1 MTTGT
6 PSSSGKKNGLWWLG
20 ICSSASGPEGNVNA
34 STRQSSKMSI
44 RWLSE
49 RRPKEKRGHLK
60 IGDVVHCYSKLAPIS
75 VGDTVYTRYTPNKR
89 WYLGTVVRIDE
100 EEAKSEA
107 EIRRGDDDDDKDAS
121 DNGKEEEEE
130 EEEEGDEDEDSHGV
144 ASASPAIANPAY
156 TIKFVDGGEQQRTRA
171 EDVRRLSHLSGWKCA
186 RVVQFEPDK
195 VVLVSESGETARRR
209 RGESGPAKERI
220 VLSNKEALEN
230 TVHRRLQYLDGGE
243 WVDFSLEAMRAIDS
257 KWPVAET
264 RRRESRLPRVVDFS
278 EGGCKYHLIRQGG
291 SNETQLMQKN
301 TETGKT
307 RTVRVVPYPLDTRKS
322 LVSLLRLRSGTWSRV
337 TITHNRKALKE
348 AWILD
353 SNWYQ
358 RQMLD
363 IKVRELKSR
372 GYSTER
378 QLLYHGCNATVAMDI
393 ALSGYH
399 DMGSKNGRLW
409 GHGVYF
415 TSDVNLALDINYAT
429 PVSGIQTV
437 LFCDVLV
444 VN

>member
-1 MTTGT
+1 
-6 PSSSGKKNGLWWLG
+6 
-20 ICSSASGPEGNVNA
+20 
-34 STRQSSKMSI
+34 
-44 RWLSE
+44 
-49 RRPKEKRGHLK
+49 
-60 IGDVVHCYSKLAPIS
+60 
-75 VGDTVYTRYTPNKR
+75 
-89 WYLGTVVRIDE
+89 
-100 EEAKSEA
+100 
-107 EIRRGDDDDDKDAS
+107 
-121 DNGKEEEEE
+121 
-130 EEEEGDEDEDSHGV
+130 
-144 ASASPAIANPAY
+144 
-156 TIKFVDGGEQQRTRA
+156 
-171 EDVRRLSHLSGWKCA
+171 
-186 RVVQFEPDK
+186 
-195 VVLVSESGETARRR
+195 
-209 RGESGPAKERI
+209 
-220 VLSNKEALEN
+220 
-230 TVHRRLQYLDGGE
+230 
-243 WVDFSLEAMRAIDS
+243 
-257 KWPVAET
+257 
-264 RRRESRLPRVVDFS
+264 
-278 EGGCKYHLIRQGG
+278 
-291 SNETQLMQKN
+291 MQKN

-444 VN
+444 GGREKSDKSWRAPSSPEIRSGGNGRGIYVKPFAYAASDIVPIGIAIFDEREEEVKPPA